1 MGWRKMNKPGPPA
14 LRRSGNGGRHSA
26 CGGGEKGWRPQREE
40 KREEDALG
48 RKRKERDKVAFSTEN
63 PILQRN
69 VQRKTQKTL
78 LGFYS
83 KISNHRCRNFMRE
96 RYSNYALGVTA
107 ALANHQAP
115 DHKTCC
121 SSLSLPLRRKSGFMG
136 MGVKNE
142 SRGVMKEWFHGM
154 ARG

>member
-96 RYSNYALGVTA
+96 IQYLCFGCHR
-107 ALANHQAP
+107 
-115 DHKTCC
+115 C
-121 SSLSLPLRRKSGFMG
+121 SSQLSSTGPQDLLLVSLAPTTQ
-136 MGVKNE
+136 
-142 SRGVMKEWFHGM
+142 KEWF
-154 ARG
+154 RGYGRE